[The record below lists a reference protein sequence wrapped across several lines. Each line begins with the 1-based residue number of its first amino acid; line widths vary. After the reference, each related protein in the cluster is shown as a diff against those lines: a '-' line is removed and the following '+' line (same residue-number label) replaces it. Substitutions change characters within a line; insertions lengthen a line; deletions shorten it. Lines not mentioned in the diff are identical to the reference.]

1 MAGTS
6 RPGLAAPDG
15 VISLPVGAAVRR
27 PGVLLV
33 DDRPANLLALE
44 GLLGPLEAR
53 TVQASSGEEALAR
66 LAADEFA
73 LVVLDV
79 QMPALDGLETLA
91 RLRERER
98 GPKTPV
104 LFVTAGGADPARV
117 ARAYQLGAVD
127 FIAKPLDPDALRAKV
142 AVFLELYEAREEVR
156 RHAAVLRARDL
167 ADSERK
173 YRFLADATP

>member
-1 MAGTS
+1 MIG
-6 RPGLAAPDG
+6 
-15 VISLPVGAAVRR
+15 LPVAAAVRR
-27 PGVLLV
+27 PSALLV

-44 GLLGPLEAR
+44 ALLAPLEAR
-53 TVQASSGEEALAR
+53 LVQASSGEEALAR

-79 QMPALDGLETLA
+79 QMPGLDGLETLA
-91 RLRERER
+91 RLRARER
-98 GPKTPV
+98 GVKTPA
-104 LFVTAGGADPARV
+104 LFVTAGAPDPSRV
-117 ARAYQLGAVD
+117 ERAYQLGAVD
-127 FIAKPLDPDALRAKV
+127 FIPKPLDANALRAKV